1 MRKISSISSRER
13 RRVSIGVVCQYRNHT
28 ERSKEPL
35 TRVEEV
41 DAGDDEGV
49 DDSEDNVGLV
59 SDGLESDR
67 GNHDDH
73 AGVELAQMYD
83 KMIEVKLT
91 S

>member
-1 MRKISSISSRER
+1 MIIEQR
-13 RRVSIGVVCQYRNHT
+13 GA
-28 ERSKEPL
+28 L

-41 DAGDDEGV
+41 DTGDDEGV
-49 DDSEDNVGLV
+49 DDGEDNVGLI

-73 AGVELAQMYD
+73 AGVELAQMSD
-83 KMIEVKLT
+83 KKIKHELT

>member
-1 MRKISSISSRER
+1 M
-13 RRVSIGVVCQYRNHT
+13 GDVCQYGNHT
-28 ERSKEPL
+28 ERSEEPL

-41 DAGDDEGV
+41 DARDDEGV

-73 AGVELAQMYD
+73 AEKESVNCEKRISEA
-83 KMIEVKLT
+83 
-91 S
+91 

>member
-1 MRKISSISSRER
+1 MF
-13 RRVSIGVVCQYRNHT
+13 VSTRMMMMI
-28 ERSKEPL
+28 EKEMAL

-41 DAGDDEGV
+41 DTGDDEGV
-49 DDSEDNVGLV
+49 DDREDNVGLI

-73 AGVELAQMYD
+73 AEVELAQMHGRETKD
-83 KMIEVKLT
+83 ELT

>member
-1 MRKISSISSRER
+1 MGDI
-13 RRVSIGVVCQYRNHT
+13 CQYRVYT
-28 ERSKEPL
+28 ERLEEPL

-73 AGVELAQMYD
+73 AGEESVNCERRISEA
-83 KMIEVKLT
+83 
-91 S
+91 